1 MRRLRTLLTTILTAG
16 LTAGIIVV
24 PASADTQVVSTF
36 DGSYATEASL
46 SGFTTQSSLLPGESL
61 TLKVRATNAW
71 SVKIIRIGSYSGGD
85 GKLIETSAS
94 QSPSNQPDCTTTPD
108 THMVECAWSESIS
121 FASNSW
127 ESGLYV
133 ARLESSDGYAI
144 APFVVRAANPA
155 GRTLV
160 NVGFLTM
167 QAYNRFGGSSAYRGS
182 DDTPVNK
189 SQVVSFDR
197 PIDSVWAL
205 SHFRRYEV
213 TVAQSV
219 DRNVPNA
226 SWTTGID
233 IHSGATSLA
242 GVTSIVTS
250 GHDEYWTVEQRWA
263 LENALK
269 AGTNLFVT
277 GGNSLFW
284 RVRPQNSNYG
294 INRQIAIYKDPLSDP
309 LQNAF
314 DTTTRWRQNPLR
326 NPEAKISG
334 TMYNNWH
341 DVCLEEPNDWIV
353 TDPKWWGYNNTGVVA
368 GSRIP
373 GLVGREVDQIIK
385 KYSIPKNTRV
395 VAHGSYVCDST
406 GVPVTKLHDSTFI
419 TLKSGASIFATGSQ
433 MWPCAMNGNCV
444 GEGTNDVTNA
454 FTRTVSD
461 NVIQVFNA
469 GKVKKS
475 WRAKNNLK
483 KVYGKAKFKYYNPK
497 KW

>member
-1 MRRLRTLLTTILTAG
+1 MRGFRNLLATLIATALVG
-16 LTAGIIVV
+16 GFLATPATADAQI
-24 PASADTQVVSTF
+24 VSTF
-36 DGSYATEASL
+36 EGTYATESAL
-46 SGFTTQSSLLPGESL
+46 SGFTTQASILPGDQLSF
-61 TLKVRATNAW
+61 KVRSSNSW
-71 SVKIIRIGSYSGGD
+71 SAKVIRIGSYSGGD
-85 GKLIETSAS
+85 GKVIDSASS
-94 QSPSNQPDCTTTPD
+94 QSPSAQPECTTTTD
-108 THMVECAWSESIS
+108 THMVECPWSETIT
-121 FASNSW
+121 FATDSW
-127 ESGLYV
+127 ASGLYAV
-133 ARLESSDGYAI
+133 RLESSDGYAI
-144 APFVVRAANPA
+144 APFVVRAANPS

-160 NVGFLTM
+160 NVGLLTM
-167 QAYNRFGGSSAYRGS
+167 QAYNRFGGSSAYRGI
-182 DDTPVNK
+182 DGTAVGK

-226 SWTTGID
+226 SWTTGLD
-233 IHSGATSLA
+233 IHSGATSLS
-242 GVTSIVTS
+242 GVTSLVTS
-250 GHDEYWTVEQRWA
+250 GHDEYWTVGQRQA
-263 LENALK
+263 LENALS
-269 AGTNLFVT
+269 AGTNLYIT
-277 GGNSLFW
+277 GGNSLYW

-294 INRQIAIYKDPLSDP
+294 LNRQFAIYKDALADP
-309 LQNAF
+309 LQNSA
-314 DTTTRWRQNPLR
+314 DTTTRWRQSPSR

-341 DVCLEEPNDWIV
+341 DVCLEEPNDWVV
-353 TDPKWWGYNNTGVVA
+353 TDPKWWGYNNTGVTA

-395 VAHGSYVCDST
+395 VAHGSYVCNST
-406 GVPVTKLHDSTFI
+406 GAPVTKLHDSTFI

-444 GEGTNDVTNA
+444 GEGTNEITNA
-454 FTRTVSD
+454 FARTVSD
-461 NVIQVFNA
+461 NVIQVFNG

-483 KVYGKAKFKYYNPK
+483 KIYGKAKFKYYNPK